1 MGSYNIKSSSIL
13 IYNQNLAVNS
23 FLGQIIRCP
32 MGTPLHMKIRGLQTL
47 PISIVS
53 STGSTKIQGA
63 VHTPKAHR
71 IAQRES
77 PSIQEK
83 KLSQWRFEGKRK
95 GKIDNAAN
103 MSQKITTHITLRP
116 LVNLNI
122 IIENPGSKFA
132 GTHLVTIPCLFITQS
147 NPGNI
152 YDKCTDSNHIE
163 QNC

>member
-1 MGSYNIKSSSIL
+1 MGSNNIKSSSIL

-23 FLGQIIRCP
+23 FLGRIIRCP
-32 MGTPLHMKIRGLQTL
+32 MGTPLRMKIRGLQTL

-63 VHTPKAHR
+63 VPTPEAHR

-83 KLSQWRFEGKRK
+83 NCHNGDLKLRR
-95 GKIDNAAN
+95 GKINNAAN
-103 MSQKITTHITLRP
+103 ISQKITTHITLRP
-116 LVNLNI
+116 LVNLNKI
-122 IIENPGSKFA
+122 IQTPGSKFA

-147 NPGNI
+147 DPGNI
-152 YDKCTDSNHIE
+152 YDKCTDSNHIK